1 MFRITLTALLLTTAA
16 PLMAQD
22 AALVDRA
29 VIVGNENY
37 SDGADI
43 TEADAALGAVDA
55 LGAAGF
61 AVTSGQD
68 MQAPEVRGLLS
79 PLMQD
84 LPEAGRLVIVLSGHF
99 AQAANDTWFLGTEA
113 SMPDLATVDGVGIS
127 VSTVLEI
134 AAQATGGAVVVLGT
148 EPRRLPLGPGLE
160 PGIGSVVV
168 PQGVTLIRGDA
179 ARAADFAASA
189 LPLRGQSLAAML
201 DANPDLTADGFIS
214 ALVPFRPAGERTG
227 GQTAAEPLPGP
238 DAEAVFWDS
247 TEAQGTLSA
256 YDAYIKRYPKG
267 RYLAEARAEVARI
280 KAEPQREA
288 RAGEEALGLSRDDR
302 RAIQRGLTLV
312 GFDTK
317 GIDGVFGAGSR
328 NAIAGW
334 QKKNGY
340 EGTTYLTREQIVKLT
355 EQADARSAALEADA
369 AERQRASEAEDR
381 AYWQDT
387 GAAGDEAG
395 LRAYVKRYPD
405 GLYADVADERLR
417 AIEEARMGEAAAAD
431 RAAWDAAKRGQTVA
445 SYRAYLRAYP
455 DGAFAAEARARIDA
469 LSAEAEQGGQVAEW
483 AAAEQ
488 ALGLGAGGRRA
499 IEARLD
505 ALGLKP
511 GAVDGT
517 FDDRSRRAIRRFQ
530 ESRNMQPTGYL
541 DQTTTVA
548 LLAGAVLRLGN

>member
-1 MFRITLTALLLTTAA
+1 MFRTTLTALLLMTTAPVA
-16 PLMAQD
+16 AQD
-22 AALVDRA
+22 APDRA
-29 VIVGNENY
+29 LIVGNENY

-43 TEADAALGAVDA
+43 TEADAALEAA
-55 LGAAGF
+55 EPLQAAGF
-61 AVTSGQD
+61 AVTTGQD

-79 PLMQD
+79 PLLRD

-99 AQAANDTWFLGTEA
+99 VQAESDTWYLGTEA

-148 EPRRLPLGPGLE
+148 EPRRLPLGPGLD
-160 PGIGSVVV
+160 PGIGALDV
-168 PQGVTLIRGDA
+168 PQGVTLVRGDA
-179 ARAADFAASA
+179 GRVAEFAARV
-189 LPLRGQSLAAML
+189 LPVRGQSLAAML
-201 DANPDLTADGFIS
+201 DANPDLTADGFLS
-214 ALVPFRPAGERTG
+214 ALVPFRPAGETG
-227 GQTAAEPLPGP
+227 AADPLPGP
-238 DAEAVFWDS
+238 DAEAVFWES
-247 TEAQGTLSA
+247 TQAQGTLGA
-256 YDAYIKRYPKG
+256 YEAYVKRYPKG

-288 RAGEEALGLSRDDR
+288 RAAEEALGLNRDDR

-317 GIDGVFGAGSR
+317 GIDGLFGAGSR
-328 NAIAGW
+328 TAIAGW

-340 EGTTYLTREQIVKLT
+340 EATGFLTREQIVKLT
-355 EQADARSAALEADA
+355 EQADARSAALEAEA
-369 AERQRASEAEDR
+369 AEKQRATEAEDR

-387 GAAGDEAG
+387 GSAGDEAG
-395 LRAYVKRYPD
+395 LRAYVKRFPD
-405 GLYADVADERLR
+405 GLYADVAAERLR
-417 AIEEARMGEAAAAD
+417 AIEDARMGEAEAAD
-431 RAAWDAAKRGQTVA
+431 RAAWDLASREQTVA
-445 SYRAYLRAYP
+445 AYRDYLASYP
-455 DGAFAAEARARIDA
+455 DGAFAAEAQARIEALDA
-469 LSAEAEQGGQVAEW
+469 AAGQDDQVAAWE
-483 AAAEQ
+483 AGEA

-511 GAVDGT
+511 GEVDGT

-530 ESRNMQPTGYL
+530 ESRNMQATGYL

-548 LLAGAVLRLGN
+548 LLAGAVLRLGD